1 MIKHIL
7 KLIGGLLLG
16 CIIGIAFAA
25 IIVVLFTDL
34 SLSDYLLKLRNIE
47 LGEGI
52 LSALVAIAALL
63 ISLPIQ
69 VILHEGGHLVCGLMS
84 GYQFVSFR
92 IFNFTFIRK
101 DGKLIIK
108 KYAVAGTG
116 GQCLLSPPER
126 KLEEIPVVWYNLG
139 GVLANVIAVLAVLPL
154 LWVVNNPFLYEV
166 IFIFF
171 SWYTY
176 ENGWNKQ

>member
-92 IFNFTFIRK
+92 K
-101 DGKLIIK
+101 AD
-108 KYAVAGTG
+108 
-116 GQCLLSPPER
+116 
-126 KLEEIPVVWYNLG
+126 
-139 GVLANVIAVLAVLPL
+139 
-154 LWVVNNPFLYEV
+154 
-166 IFIFF
+166 
-171 SWYTY
+171 
-176 ENGWNKQ
+176 